1 MLKLPLADGSTIHV
15 YATTINVV
23 HSKKDSET
31 TTIVLEGGLTY
42 EVQMGIQGIRGRLK
56 KAGVEI
62 ID

>member
-1 MLKLPLADGSTIHV
+1 MLKLPLTDGSTIHV
-15 YATTINVV
+15 FADSIRVV

-31 TTIVLEGGLTY
+31 TSIVLEGGLTY
-42 EVQMGIQGIRGRLK
+42 EVHMGIQGIRGRLK

>member
-1 MLKLPLADGSTIHV
+1 MLKLPLTDESTIHV

-23 HSKKDSET
+23 HSKKDLKQV
-31 TTIVLEGGLTY
+31 TIVLEGGLTY
-42 EVQMGIQGIRGRLK
+42 EVQMSIQEVRNRLK